1 MCRAQAAWVVY
12 EFEKS
17 SRGGLGRNRLFNP
30 GVAFFTF
37 DLSIVVLVIVT
48 IVIIVALVV
57 IIVALVVIVVI
68 VAIATIVALVI
79 IVVKAPWP
87 LRGPWGFLRQNL
99 QFASKSW

>member
-17 SRGGLGRNRLFNP
+17 SRGGLGRNRLLNP
-30 GVAFFTF
+30 GVAVFSF
-37 DLSIVVLVIVT
+37 VIVT

-57 IIVALVVIVVI
+57 IVVIVV
-68 VAIATIVALVI
+68 IATIVALVI

-87 LRGPWGFLRQNL
+87 LRGPWGFLSQNL
-99 QFASKSW
+99 QFPSNS